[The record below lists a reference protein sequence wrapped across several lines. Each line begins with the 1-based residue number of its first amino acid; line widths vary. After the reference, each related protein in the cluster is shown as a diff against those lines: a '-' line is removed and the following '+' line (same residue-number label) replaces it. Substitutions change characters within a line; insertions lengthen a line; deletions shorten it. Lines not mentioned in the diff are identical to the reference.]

1 MVYIYVYIYN
11 IYIYYIDD
19 YTLRILY
26 SRFTISSGVTNGKKV
41 ITDAANPGDVLEI
54 DEVLVVLVLLELEV
68 EELVLDEP
76 QVQGCAG

>member
-1 MVYIYVYIYN
+1 MVYIY
-11 IYIYYIDD
+11 IYIIYRLLYI
-19 YTLRILY
+19 T

>member
-1 MVYIYVYIYN
+1 MVYIY
-11 IYIYYIDD
+11 IYIYIIYRLLYI
-19 YTLRILY
+19 T

>member
-26 SRFTISSGVTNGKKV
+26 SRFTISSGVTNGKTV

>member
-1 MVYIYVYIYN
+1 MIWCIYTYIYIIYRLLYI
-11 IYIYYIDD
+11 
-19 YTLRILY
+19 T